1 MYVEMVE
8 VSVPAAVTVAVS
20 VRSGVSVRLEG
31 RRWVLATSW
40 QYTPRN
46 NGVSI
51 VSVSGCGLTIR
62 GSCISFIWLEK
73 GSIAK
78 TAANNTEYFSC
89 GPLRLFRF
97 RQGRIGAYRTLN
109 E

>member
-1 MYVEMVE
+1 MYVEMAE

-20 VRSGVSVRLEG
+20 VRSGVSVR
-31 RRWVLATSW
+31 
-40 QYTPRN
+40 RN